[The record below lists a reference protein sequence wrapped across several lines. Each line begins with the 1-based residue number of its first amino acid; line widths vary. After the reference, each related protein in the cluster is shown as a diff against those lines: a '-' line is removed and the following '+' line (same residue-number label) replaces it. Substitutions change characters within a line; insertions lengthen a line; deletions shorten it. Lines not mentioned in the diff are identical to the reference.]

1 MIKNLTT
8 LLLTLLV
15 SGSLWAQNPEEALY
29 KYFELFNSAD
39 KDAINEASDS
49 PFVFLI
55 GNNKRLIRTDSV
67 NLSLPLVLG
76 NPTIDDFFLIKEDI
90 FKSMMNFQTIK
101 KFYFFPSGRWDLELK
116 NGTLIKLPSKDVVDS
131 INDYYK
137 LLKLPQFKKIKFF
150 DMRIKNQII
159 INEL

>member
-29 KYFELFNSAD
+29 EYFELFNSAD

-55 GNNKRLIRTDSV
+55 GNNRTVSENYGDSV
-67 NLSLPLVLG
+67 DFEGLRKQGWAYSKINKSELIYSDELSAMVDINFSRLNDDEKVLSTTDATYLLVNKNGKWLLKAGFINSNLSLG
-76 NPTIDDFFLIKEDI
+76 K
-90 FKSMMNFQTIK
+90 
-101 KFYFFPSGRWDLELK
+101 
-116 NGTLIKLPSKDVVDS
+116 
-131 INDYYK
+131 
-137 LLKLPQFKKIKFF
+137 
-150 DMRIKNQII
+150 
-159 INEL
+159 

>member
-29 KYFELFNSAD
+29 EYFELFNSAD

-55 GNNKRLIRTDSV
+55 GNNKTVSENYGDSV
-67 NLSLPLVLG
+67 DFEGLRKQGWAYSKINKSELIYSDELSAMVDINFSRLNDDEKVLSTTDATYLLVNKNGKWLLKAGFINSNLSLG
-76 NPTIDDFFLIKEDI
+76 K
-90 FKSMMNFQTIK
+90 
-101 KFYFFPSGRWDLELK
+101 
-116 NGTLIKLPSKDVVDS
+116 
-131 INDYYK
+131 
-137 LLKLPQFKKIKFF
+137 
-150 DMRIKNQII
+150 
-159 INEL
+159 